1 MFTYL
6 FGGALAGSTHP
17 YLQFLLP
24 GSLALAVLF
33 LAAYGGVTLNRD
45 LSTARSTGSARCRS
59 GGQRQSPEEGCSA
72 MPTATC
78 SPRPWSSRR
87 PGHGFPPRRR
97 GGRGGGGLVVGC
109 VRPVVGLDHA
119 RADPVHP

>member
-33 LAAYGGVTLNRD
+33 LTAYGGVTLNRD

-72 MPTATC
+72 MPAATC
-78 SPRPWSSRR
+78 SPRPWSSRPAWPWVSTQAAGR
-87 PGHGFPPRRR
+87 PGWRWA
-97 GGRGGGGLVVGC
+97 GGGLRQACRGPGS
-109 VRPVVGLDHA
+109 RSG
-119 RADPVHP
+119 